1 MTARNLPELAEAL
14 KSLTKYPDRPI
25 IDYWRTIQG
34 TPVGFHGKVGEGIP
48 IAGPPVLTGGSASG
62 NPLLAPLL
70 KKYPAKTFIGGAI
83 RKPNFPLSAIMFI
96 ENFVGKDEKA
106 IKARFADME
115 QRISVL
121 VMRQQEKV
129 NKQKAKTDALNHFN
143 GKTLTDRLG
152 NEVIIDTWNN
162 PIRYNEVEEKFY
174 APYSDFRSNKE
185 VRNYLDD
192 LNNRKVE
199 AEVSNSKGTIKDLER
214 LGGWAAM
221 DYVYKDLIYHNDKY
235 RIKAKGSQDSG
246 PASMLEGHFLN
257 PSRHASYLYKI
268 MQLEGV
274 AGTFT
279 DNDYGAKENVDTKE
293 SMDKY
298 LKDASK
304 DESYARN
311 TDYEK
316 CKDFLG
322 DLYVLN
328 QIMMKHNK
336 KKTEKVTRGMGKS
349 IAGLS
354 SMKESMQIVA
364 ELEKQGVSMR
374 FVNRPVSGFASGE
387 DSTFRGWTVSADIP
401 AEAILS
407 STFGAKIQGGSFS
420 SEKEALV
427 IGAASLAFAPE
438 QITFVGNDTVY
449 TSKNIADK
457 VDSGDIHLA

>member
-1 MTARNLPELAEAL
+1 MTARNLPKLAEAL
-14 KSLTKYPDRPI
+14 KNLTKYPDRPL

-70 KKYPAKTFIGGAI
+70 KKYSPKTFIGDAI
-83 RKPNFPLSAIMFI
+83 RKKNFPLSAIMFI
-96 ENFVGKDEKA
+96 ENFVGKDEAA

-152 NEVIIDTWNN
+152 NEIIIDQWNN
-162 PIRYNEVEEKFY
+162 PIRYNEVEGKFY
-174 APYSDFRSNKE
+174 APYGDFRSNKE

-235 RIKAKGSQDSG
+235 RINAKGDPESG
-246 PASMLEGHFLN
+246 PAGMLDRHFWD
-257 PSRHASYLYKI
+257 PAQQSSYLYKI

-274 AGTFT
+274 AGTFISQ
-279 DNDYGAKENVDTKE
+279 DHAAQGNVDTKE
-293 SMDKY
+293 SMDEY
-298 LKDASK
+298 LKNV
-304 DESYARN
+304 RN

-336 KKTEKVTRGMGKS
+336 KKKEKVTRGMGKQL
-349 IAGLS
+349 AGLS
-354 SMKESMQIVA
+354 NMKESMKIVA
-364 ELEKQGVSMR
+364 ELEKQGISMR
-374 FVNRPVSGFASGE
+374 FVNRPVSGFSSGGT
-387 DSTFRGWTVSADIP
+387 SGFKGWTVSMDIP

-407 STFGAKIQGGSFS
+407 STFGAKIQGSSFS
-420 SEKEALV
+420 TEKEALV

-438 QITFVGNDTVY
+438 QITFVGSSTVY

>member
-70 KKYPAKTFIGGAI
+70 KKYPPKTFIGGAI

-106 IKARFADME
+106 IKARFADIE
-115 QRISVL
+115 NRISDMVK
-121 VMRQQEKV
+121 REQAK
-129 NKQKAKTDALNHFN
+129 NKAQKIKTDAINHFH
-143 GKTLTDRLG
+143 GKTLVNDLG
-152 NEVIIDTWNN
+152 YSVSIAGFNN

-174 APYSDFRSNKE
+174 THNYEKNKE
-185 VRNYLDD
+185 VKDYIDD
-192 LNNRKVE
+192 LNNRKAWADV
-199 AEVSNSKGTIKDLER
+199 SKGKGTLKDLD
-214 LGGWAAM
+214 GYKTAG
-221 DYVYKDLIYHNDKY
+221 YVYKELISDGFVYQELISGNAQYK
-235 RIKAKGSQDSG
+235 INAEGSPESG
-246 PASMLEGHFLN
+246 PAWMLNKHFWD
-257 PSRHASYLYKI
+257 PSHQASYLYKI
-268 MQLEGV
+268 MELEGV
-274 AGTFT
+274 AGTFAGK
-279 DNDYGAKENVDTKE
+279 DHAAQGDVDTKE
-293 SMDKY
+293 SMDEY
-298 LKDASK
+298 LKN
-304 DESYARN
+304 ARN

-374 FVNRPVSGFASGE
+374 FVNRPASGFASGE

-407 STFGAKIQGGSFS
+407 STFGAKIQSDAFS

-438 QITFVGNDTVY
+438 QITFVGSSTVY